1 VFRRWW
7 RSRPAEEDVPA
18 PVALGRGGGLSAR
31 DRERIRRIEI
41 RTRRLAS
48 AVLGGDYRSVFR
60 GAGIEF
66 AEAREYVPGDD
77 VRFIDWN
84 VTARMGS
91 PWVKEFVEEREL
103 SIICA
108 VDVSDSQLV
117 AHRRDG
123 RLGAA
128 AELVAL
134 LGFAAA
140 QHHDR
145 AGMLTFAGGVER
157 FVPPKHGVNHVLRLV
172 RDVLRHPPPSPGTRI
187 AAACDYLTRALRRRS
202 VVFLISDFF
211 DAGYVD
217 SLRTLARR
225 HDVIALVL
233 VDPADVELPDLG
245 IVRFAGAEGEPSQLV
260 DTGNTAVRRRYAE
273 QAAERA
279 AERRHQLALAG
290 VDEVELR
297 LDEDLVAP
305 IARYFRARAMR
316 R

>member
-1 VFRRWW
+1 VRRWW
-7 RSRPAEEDVPA
+7 RRSEPPELENAVD
-18 PVALGRGGGLSAR
+18 RGGVLTAA

-60 GAGIEF
+60 GTGIEF

-84 VTARMGS
+84 VTARMGV

-103 SIICA
+103 SVVCA

-117 AHRRDG
+117 SHRPDG

-128 AELVAL
+128 AELTAL

-140 QHHDR
+140 EHHDR
-145 AGMLTFAGGVER
+145 VGLLTFAGEVER
-157 FVPPKHGVNHVLRLV
+157 FVPPKRGLNHVLRLV
-172 RDVLRHPPPSPGTRI
+172 RDVIRHPAPTSGTRI
-187 AAACDYLTRALRRRS
+187 ATACDYLSRALRRRS
-202 VVFLISDFF
+202 VVFVISDFL
-211 DAGYVD
+211 DDGYVD
-217 SLRTLARR
+217 SLRTLSRR

-233 VDPADVELPDLG
+233 VDPADLALPDLG
-245 IVRFAGAEGEPSQLV
+245 IVRFAGAESGGAQVV
-260 DTGNTAVRRRYAE
+260 DTSSPALRRRYE
-273 QAAERA
+273 DAAADRA
-279 AERRHQLALAG
+279 TERRRLLAAAG
-290 VDEVELR
+290 VDEVEIR
-297 LDEDLVAP
+297 LDEDLVTP
-305 IARYFRARAMR
+305 IARYFRMRAMR

>member
-1 VFRRWW
+1 MRRWW
-7 RSRPAEEDVPA
+7 RRAAPADRPLPSADQD
-18 PVALGRGGGLSAR
+18 GGLSVADR
-31 DRERIRRIEI
+31 DRIRRIEI

-48 AVLGGDYRSVFR
+48 AVLGGDYSSVFR
-60 GAGIEF
+60 GTGIEF

-84 VTARMGS
+84 VTARMGV

-103 SIICA
+103 SVVCA
-108 VDVSDSQLV
+108 VDISDSQLV

-128 AELVAL
+128 AELTAL

-145 AGMLTFAGGVER
+145 VGMLTFAGEVER
-157 FVPPKHGVNHVLRLV
+157 FVPPKRGVNHVLRLV
-172 RDVLRHPPPSPGTRI
+172 RDVVRHAPPSPGTSI
-187 AAACDYLTRALRRRS
+187 AAACDYLSRALRRRS
-202 VVFLISDFF
+202 VVFLISDFL
-211 DAGYVD
+211 DEGYVD

-233 VDPADVELPDLG
+233 VDPADEELPDLG
-245 IVRFAGAEGEPSQLV
+245 IVRFAGAEDGAAQIV
-260 DTGNTAVRRRYAE
+260 DTGNAGLRSRYA
-273 QAAERA
+273 AAAVDRA
-279 AERRHQLALAG
+279 AERRRLLATAG
-290 VDEVELR
+290 VDEVEIR
-297 LDEDLVAP
+297 LDGNLVDP
-305 IARYFRARAMR
+305 IARYFRTRAMR

>member
-1 VFRRWW
+1 MPRWW
-7 RSRPAEEDVPA
+7 RRAAPAELA
-18 PVALGRGGGLSAR
+18 PGPTDQGRSLSVA

-48 AVLGGDYRSVFR
+48 AALGGDYRSVFR
-60 GAGIEF
+60 GTGIEF

-84 VTARMGS
+84 VTARMGV

-103 SIICA
+103 SVICA
-108 VDVSDSQLV
+108 VDISDSQLV
-117 AHRRDG
+117 AHRSDG

-128 AELVAL
+128 AELTAL

-145 AGMLTFAGGVER
+145 VGLLTFAGAVER

-172 RDVLRHPPPSPGTRI
+172 RDVIRHPAPTPGTRI
-187 AAACDYLTRALRRRS
+187 GAACDYLSRALRRRS

-211 DAGYVD
+211 DEGYVD
-217 SLRTLARR
+217 ALRSLSRR

-233 VDPADVELPDLG
+233 VDPADQELPDLG
-245 IVRFAGAEGEPSQLV
+245 IVRFADAEGGSSQIV
-260 DTGNTAVRRRYAE
+260 DTASPALRRRYADA
-273 QAAERA
+273 AAERA
-279 AERRHQLALAG
+279 AERRHRLSTAG
-290 VDEVELR
+290 VDEVEIR
-297 LDEDLVAP
+297 MDEDLAAP
-305 IARYFRARAMR
+305 IARYFRTRAMR